1 MNANN
6 ASNMARD
13 AVPAMKKASD
23 DVMSSAGK
31 AIDSTREHANQAL
44 DMAENKV
51 RELRGNVDPVVEMLA
66 SKAQKMARQSLDMAS
81 EAKERAENS
90 LTHAADNP
98 SLYLTAAYAL
108 GSDRCCGWCGS
119 RIVGFYFSP
128 TQQQPLLKLLS
139 PRPPPTDAPLIFIYA
154 PSTFFDDRSKT

>member
-51 RELRGNVDPVVEMLA
+51 RELRGSVDPVVEMLA

-81 EAKERAENS
+81 EAKERAEKS
-90 LTHAADNP
+90 LKHAADATTRYVSEQP
-98 SLYLTAAYAL
+98 MRSVLIAAAVGAAVAL
-108 GSDRCCGWCGS
+108 LVSTS
-119 RIVGFYFSP
+119 RQRNHNRY
-128 TQQQPLLKLLS
+128 
-139 PRPPPTDAPLIFIYA
+139 
-154 PSTFFDDRSKT
+154 

>member
-31 AIDSTREHANQAL
+31 VIDSTREHANQAL

-51 RELRGNVDPVVEMLA
+51 RELRGSVDPVVEMLA

-81 EAKERAENS
+81 EAKERAEKS
-90 LTHAADNP
+90 LKHAADATTRYVSEQP
-98 SLYLTAAYAL
+98 MRSVLIAAAVGAAVAL
-108 GSDRCCGWCGS
+108 LVSTS
-119 RIVGFYFSP
+119 RQRNHNRY
-128 TQQQPLLKLLS
+128 
-139 PRPPPTDAPLIFIYA
+139 
-154 PSTFFDDRSKT
+154 